1 MEIILTTELVVGS
14 ISIVGAVL
22 LILKRTGYVAFGKSS
37 TMERRDCARKCSD
50 HEKVVAEAKRI
61 SEKFQSQQ
69 EQSGKDLQ
77 DLKASIHELRK
88 EVSASDK
95 STQIEFR
102 KLHRLMGYVRGM
114 HERLEDVDG
123 DH

>member
-1 MEIILTTELVVGS
+1 MEIMLTTELVVGS
-14 ISIVGAVL
+14 LSVVGAVL
-22 LILKRTGYVAFGKSS
+22 LILKRSGYVTLGQPK
-37 TMERRDCARKCSD
+37 ERRDCARKCAE
-50 HEKVVAEAKRI
+50 HEQVVGEAKRI

-114 HERLEDVDG
+114 HERLEDENG
-123 DH
+123 EH